1 MAGDIAALQRGE
13 QRAARLELDRQRLE
27 FERQRHQE
35 MLAAT
40 QTKMRERPDCFR
52 PLTEAERQAI
62 LDKADEVLGL
72 SPEVLP
78 ERKAQAQPANNNQ

>member
-1 MAGDIAALQRGE
+1 
-13 QRAARLELDRQRLE
+13 
-27 FERQRHQE
+27 
-35 MLAAT
+35 MLAAV

-78 ERKAQAQPANNNQ
+78 ARPSNIERPTANV